1 MSILINGSDPPRT
14 TAYNIYNQLE
24 VNASIDVYG
33 WAINEISQLLSPL
46 GDLVL
51 EELRYW
57 DDVANI
63 AYFGKTK
70 KKMRKYKYEPKAIG
84 GPLAHKIFKFNK
96 VVLDNVPRVTIWRI
110 Q

>member
-14 TAYNIYNQLE
+14 TAYNIYNQLQ
-24 VNASIDVYG
+24 VNVSIDIYG

-57 DDVANI
+57 DEVANI
-63 AYFGKTK
+63 TYVGATK
-70 KKMRKYKYEPKAIG
+70 KKLRKYKYADKSIG